1 MKKYK
6 TVITTLSIAAIATM
20 ATCSALNASEKM
32 VRLKNGEVVIKTH
45 VLPYKQKEIDGSA
58 AYKRK
63 GHHYGPYLIDTKAD
77 KTKYHFGRKATS
89 NEIKAWNIDVMPDGT
104 GLPEGR
110 GTVDEGEALYEKK
123 CQMCHG
129 DFGTGGKG
137 FPPLAGGDVSTLK
150 NQLLDPNEGDEPPV
164 KTIGSYWPYASTIFW
179 YVKSGMPF
187 PHPLTLTDN
196 EVYALTAYLL
206 NVNDI
211 TFKNGDDIEYLD
223 KNNFKNIV
231 MPNHDGFYPD
241 VDGPHAKQN
250 IKKFMADP
258 TNYGNVT
265 YRCMKNCIKGK
276 VPVVRIKNEIND
288 FNPPMS
294 TERSW
299 GGLDWVITNAGKKES
314 FGAKIYKK
322 VCSACHSNKA
332 IGAPLIG
339 DKEAWSKVLA
349 KGLDKVYENGIK
361 GVGAMPPKGGTNLSD
376 KDFKKVVDYIISQS
390 K

>member
-1 MKKYK
+1 MRKFRHI
-6 TVITTLSIAAIATM
+6 ITTLSIAAIAVVTS
-20 ATCSALNASEKM
+20 SASASEKM
-32 VRLKNGEVVIKTH
+32 VKLKDGRVIIKTH
-45 VLPYKQKEIDGSA
+45 VLPFKKKNIDGSA
-58 AYKRK
+58 PYKRH
-63 GHHYGPYLIDTKAD
+63 GEYVGPYRINPQAEKVAKKLP
-77 KTKYHFGRKATS
+77 YGQKATKE
-89 NEIKAWNIDVMPDGT
+89 EIKAWDIDVRPDGL
-104 GLPEGR
+104 GLPVGK

-137 FPPLAGGDVSTLK
+137 FPPLAGGDHDSLK
-150 NQLLDPNEGDEPPV
+150 NQLLDPNAGDEPPV
-164 KTIGSYWPYASTIFW
+164 RTIGTYWPYASTIFW

-187 PHPLTLTDN
+187 PHPMTLTDD
-196 EVYALTAYLL
+196 ETYALTAYLL

-223 KNNFKNIV
+223 NKNFLNVV

-250 IKKFMADP
+250 IKNLLAHPEK
-258 TNYGNVT
+258 YGDVT

-276 VPVVRIKNEIND
+276 VPVVHITNELKG

-294 TERSW
+294 TKRDW
-299 GGLDWVITNAGKKES
+299 GGMNWILPNAGHKES
-314 FGAKIYKK
+314 FEEKVYNK

-332 IGAPLIG
+332 IGAPMIG
-339 DKEAWSKVLA
+339 DKEAWAKVLK
-349 KGLDKVYENGIK
+349 KGIDKVYENAIK

-376 KDFKKVVDYIISQS
+376 EDFKKVVDYIISKS